1 MLAIFMI
8 TAYISHKK
16 YASSTFAI
24 YLRSS
29 LLGIAIFSLGCT
41 LAYYQDVKNS
51 KTWYGNTLAEAEAIK
66 LTVTGTPQPKERS
79 NYIPV
84 TVNAIKLKDGW
95 RRAQGE
101 LKLYLYKTETA
112 LDIKPGDGII
122 INATSLVR
130 IKNSGNPFAFNYA
143 DYAARQGLYYQ
154 AFCAVDDIQILKGQ
168 SETKPPILSALRS
181 DLIKRIRHNIKD
193 STTAALV
200 EATMLNERAMLDEQL
215 WQAYATTGIVH
226 IIAISGMHVTIL
238 FQILLF
244 FLLWIKN
251 KKLEWIKYF
260 IAIPLVWFYILLTGF
275 PASAVRA
282 GAMFTLLAF
291 GIKLNRETNSINIL
305 LASAFILLCYN
316 PYWLYDTG
324 FQLSFVAVLSILT
337 FYPIISR
344 KFYFKNKIAR
354 FLWNT
359 FSVSLAAQILT
370 FPLGIYYFHQFPLWV
385 LIANIPATIFST
397 VMMVGSLLVL
407 ILSLFVDCI
416 WLGNILSSIT
426 AIFHQFIKLLAQVTP
441 AYFREIYT
449 DAVTFWLLMIAATV
463 VALALIRKKNLYIII
478 ASIAL
483 LALLTEYI
491 LLQYKAKDDE
501 RLIVYN
507 TSRHSTIDYFEQQVV
522 IHYKIQ
528 NNSLDRKTYNYVL
541 LPARLGYRAYQE
553 KQGNTNS
560 FTQWTINGMKAIFL
574 QNDSVIDF
582 NQNLKTDYLI
592 LSNNCDYNPR
602 LWHDTFLP
610 NKIILD
616 GSFPRWKAIKWK
628 EQLSQLNVPVHWVQ
642 EDGAWILE

>member
-1 MLAIFMI
+1 MLAIFLFA
-8 TAYISHKK
+8 AYISHKK
-16 YASSTFAI
+16 SATSTFAI
-24 YLRSS
+24 YLRSG
-29 LLGIAIFSLGCT
+29 LLGLAIFSLGCT
-41 LAYYQDVKNS
+41 LAYYQDIKNS
-51 KTWYGNTLAEAEAIK
+51 KAWYGNTLAEAEAIK

-95 RRAQGE
+95 SKAQGE

-154 AFCAVDDIQILKGQ
+154 AFCAVDDIQILNGQ

-181 DLIKRIRHNIKD
+181 DLIRRIRHNIKD

-316 PYWLYDTG
+316 PYWIYDTG
-324 FQLSFVAVLSILT
+324 FQLSFVAVLSILI

-344 KFYFKNKIAR
+344 NFYFKNKIAR

-397 VMMVGSLLVL
+397 VMMIGSLLVL
-407 ILSLFVDCI
+407 VLSLFVDCI
-416 WLGNILSSIT
+416 WLGNILSWIT
-426 AIFHQFIKLLAQVTP
+426 GIFHHFIKLLAQVTP

-449 DAVTFWLLMIAATV
+449 DAVTFWLLMTAATV
-463 VALALIRKKNLYIII
+463 VALALIRKKKFYITIS
-478 ASIAL
+478 SIAL
-483 LALLTEYI
+483 LALLTEYM
-491 LLQYKAKDDE
+491 LLQYKAKDGK

-522 IHYKIQ
+522 THYKIEKD
-528 NNSLDRKTYNYVL
+528 SLDRKTYNYVL
-541 LPARLGYRAYQE
+541 LPARLGYRASQE
-553 KQGNTNS
+553 KQTQTSNI
-560 FTQWTINGMKAIFL
+560 TQWTVNGKKAIFL
-574 QNDSVIDF
+574 QNDSLLDAH
-582 NQNLKTDYLI
+582 QNLKTDYLI

-616 GSFPRWKAIKWK
+616 GSLPRWKAIKWK
-628 EQLSQLNVPVHWVQ
+628 EQLSHLNVPVHWVQ